1 MVVVVVVWLCGVV
14 RWYGDVRSCGAQVNT
29 YTSIVL
35 DRVHIDPS
43 IESVGLIWFG
53 LVWFE

>member
-1 MVVVVVVWLCGVV
+1 MVVWLCGVV